1 MQVMPNYPYAIFPD
15 PDNLPQLPEA
25 LLQDGQNFYARLQQ
39 RASPEDMAVFD
50 QQKDLLYVL
59 SLSDFVAKALI
70 QYPHEC
76 ADLIRMGALESSTYS
91 LDITDEINA
100 AIEFCLTDNELKKRL
115 RILRRVHMV
124 PIAWR
129 DLTGK
134 ADIEEIFVALS
145 NLAEGIVCRTIDVV
159 RAALEPVFGQAYDK
173 QHRVMPLLI
182 LGMGKLGGCELN
194 FSSDIDLICCYPYD
208 GQTEG
213 GSRSITFQEYFTK
226 VVQRFSNL
234 LAETTADSFCYRIDL
249 RLRPFGD
256 AGPLVSS
263 FDALAVYYETQG
275 RTWERY
281 ALVKARLL
289 GDHHLW
295 YGYGE
300 ELIEMLR
307 PFVYRR
313 YLDYGAIESLRKLKH
328 MIEAEVRRRNLGDN
342 FKLGSGGIREIEF
355 IAQVFELM
363 RGGRMQELVERS
375 LRKTLRNIS
384 KLQLLPDEVCKSLD
398 ICYIYLRRLENITQ
412 MLADKQTQN
421 LPVTEKD
428 RMRVAL
434 GMNKASFEE
443 LTEELEKIR
452 TKVHQEFV
460 AVMRDDDSAQD
471 EMSTENVELW
481 ESSLSADELAS
492 ILAPLLM
499 EHQPHEA
506 QAQAQAAVAAEKTG
520 AAATVAT
527 ANNATAGAEGARPV
541 VTGTTSQDSDASPES
556 AESSAASGTYS
567 YAQKETS
574 GAGAESSAA
583 PAAPAASAP
592 SVSSSS
598 TATTAPGATAAS
610 EAAQPAATPAASAAG
625 SGVRRS
631 LGNSMA
637 ARMVAAGRRS
647 RFGSSS
653 LSMAAAR
660 AAAAAKAKSSASDNA
675 GSSGSGSGAAA
686 SGAKAVGAQ
695 GSSAG
700 SVAAVS
706 MATAPAPATSSSSLS
721 GAGSSAE
728 AAGGAG
734 AGAAVAAAGS
744 AGVATTAG
752 AVYPEAVRKEALQL
766 AQGIIQLHHTL
777 GRQPVG
783 PIGRETLVR
792 LMPKIIRGVTRY
804 KNASALF
811 NKVAL
816 LLEKVSLRTT
826 YLQLLLEN
834 NGTRE
839 KLLSL
844 LNGNNF
850 AGALISAH
858 PILLDELIAPR
869 YFKMPP
875 HPEEYLSWLNERLLR
890 IDPDDLEEQMEE
902 LRLFKKTMVLRIA
915 MSDQSQSLPLM
926 KISDSLTWLA
936 EAILREISM
945 LAWRQTVQKYG
956 APHERNFQDPGFAII
971 AYGKLGGIELGYKS
985 DLDMVFIREVSDEL
999 TGGVVNASGEITNSV
1014 PAAMFYQRF
1023 VQRFMHLC
1031 TTRMS
1036 GGVLY
1041 DLDMRLRPD
1050 GDSGVLMTDL
1060 EAYENYQKNR
1070 AWTWEH
1076 QALVRARAV
1085 AGSPKVIEG
1094 FNKIRDE
1101 VLRTPR
1107 DEQQLSDDVYAMRMK
1122 MRNYLDRSSDKLFDL
1137 KQGQGGMV
1145 DIEFIAQ
1152 YLLLREAPRHKDMVL
1167 WSDNVRIF
1175 DECARLGILSE
1186 ETTATLKNAYLAIR
1200 ECYHRVSLADLPRI
1214 VALEDR
1220 PKACDDVVVIFNKI
1234 FHDAAERFVPPQY
1247 SKVNSLPSVT
1257 L

>member
-1 MQVMPNYPYAIFPD
+1 MLAMPNYPYAIFPD
-15 PDNLPQLPEA
+15 PENLPQLPEE

-39 RASPEDMAVFD
+39 RAAPEDMAVFD

-59 SLSDFVAKALI
+59 SLSDFVAKTMI

-76 ADLIRMGALESSTYS
+76 AQLIADGALESPFYS
-91 LDITDEINA
+91 LDITDEINER
-100 AIEFCLTDNELKKRL
+100 IVPNISDSELKKRL

-134 ADIEEIFVALS
+134 ADIEEVFVSLS

-159 RAALEPVFGQAYDK
+159 RASMETAFGQAYDK
-173 QHRVMPLLI
+173 QGAVMPLLV
-182 LGMGKLGGCELN
+182 LGMGKLGGGELN

-208 GQTEG
+208 GQTTG
-213 GSRSITFQEYFTK
+213 GARSITFQEYFTK

-263 FDALAVYYETQG
+263 FDALSVYYETQG

-289 GDHHLW
+289 GDYHFW
-295 YGYGE
+295 GDYGD

-384 KLQLLPDEVCKSLD
+384 KLQLLPDEVCQNLD
-398 ICYIYLRRLENITQ
+398 VCYIYLRRLENITQ
-412 MLADKQTQN
+412 MLSDKQTQT
-421 LPVTEKD
+421 LPTTEKD
-428 RMRVAL
+428 RMRVAI
-434 GMNKASFEE
+434 GMNKGSFAE
-443 LTEELEKIR
+443 LTEELDQIR
-452 TKVHQEFV
+452 NKVHHEFV

-492 ILAPLLM
+492 ILAPLLA
-499 EHQPHEA
+499 EHLPPEA
-506 QAQAQAAVAAEKTG
+506 KAKVENNASSANAGNITTGSNTANSGNAVPAANSGKPVQDAK
-520 AAATVAT
+520 VAT
-527 ANNATAGAEGARPV
+527 ATAATS
-541 VTGTTSQDSDASPES
+541 T
-556 AESSAASGTYS
+556 AA
-567 YAQKETS
+567 AQL
-574 GAGAESSAA
+574 A
-583 PAAPAASAP
+583 PAAPAATSATA
-592 SVSSSS
+592 S
-598 TATTAPGATAAS
+598 TA
-610 EAAQPAATPAASAAG
+610 
-625 SGVRRS
+625 
-631 LGNSMA
+631 
-637 ARMVAAGRRS
+637 
-647 RFGSSS
+647 
-653 LSMAAAR
+653 
-660 AAAAAKAKSSASDNA
+660 AAAAAKAKAKAESESAASAVASAAVTSTTTVNDSAATMSASSTQGGTA
-675 GSSGSGSGAAA
+675 SSNTALAGAAA
-686 SGAKAVGAQ
+686 VSTAATVSASGATSD
-695 GSSAG
+695 SSVTV
-700 SVAAVS
+700 SVS
-706 MATAPAPATSSSSLS
+706 TAPL
-721 GAGSSAE
+721 
-728 AAGGAG
+728 
-734 AGAAVAAAGS
+734 
-744 AGVATTAG
+744 
-752 AVYPEAVRKEALQL
+752 PEAIQQEALQL

-777 GRQPVG
+777 ARLPVG

-792 LMPKIIRGVTRY
+792 LMPKIIRAVTKY
-804 KNASALF
+804 KNAAALF

-816 LLEKVSLRTT
+816 LLEKVALRTT

-875 HPEEYLSWLNERLLR
+875 HPDEYLAWLNERLLR

-956 APHERNFQDPGFAII
+956 APRDRNFQDPGFAII

-999 TGGVVNASGEITNSV
+999 TAGVPNAEGEITNSV

-1060 EAYENYQKNR
+1060 DAYDNYQKNR

-1137 KQGQGGMV
+1137 KQGRGGMV

-1175 DECARLGILSE
+1175 DECARLGILTE

-1220 PKACDDVVVIFNKI
+1220 PKACDDVVVIFDRI

-1247 SKVNSLPSVT
+1247 SKANSLPSVT

>member
-1 MQVMPNYPYAIFPD
+1 MLAMPNYPYTIFPD
-15 PDNLPQLPEA
+15 PENLPQLPEE

-39 RASPEDMAVFD
+39 RAAPEDMAVFD

-59 SLSDFVAKALI
+59 SLSDFVAKTMI

-76 ADLIRMGALESSTYS
+76 AQLIADGALESPFYS
-91 LDITDEINA
+91 LDITDEINER
-100 AIEFCLTDNELKKRL
+100 IVPNISDSELKKRL

-134 ADIEEIFVALS
+134 ADIEEVFVSLS

-159 RAALEPVFGQAYDK
+159 RASMETAFGQAYDK
-173 QHRVMPLLI
+173 KGAIMPLLV
-182 LGMGKLGGCELN
+182 LGMGKLGGGELN

-208 GQTEG
+208 GQTTG
-213 GSRSITFQEYFTK
+213 GARSITFQEYFTK

-263 FDALAVYYETQG
+263 FDALSVYYETQG

-289 GDHHLW
+289 GDYHFW
-295 YGYGE
+295 GDYGD

-384 KLQLLPDEVCKSLD
+384 KLQLLPDEVCQNLD
-398 ICYIYLRRLENITQ
+398 VCYIYLRRLENITQ
-412 MLADKQTQN
+412 MLSDKQTQT
-421 LPVTEKD
+421 LPTTEKD
-428 RMRVAL
+428 RMRVAI
-434 GMNKASFEE
+434 GMNKGSFAE
-443 LTEELEKIR
+443 LTEELDQIR
-452 TKVHQEFV
+452 NKVHHEFV

-492 ILAPLLM
+492 ILAPLLA
-499 EHQPHEA
+499 EHLPPEA
-506 QAQAQAAVAAEKTG
+506 KAKVENNASSANAGNITPGSNTANSGNAVPAANSGKPVQDAK
-520 AAATVAT
+520 VAT
-527 ANNATAGAEGARPV
+527 ATAATS
-541 VTGTTSQDSDASPES
+541 T
-556 AESSAASGTYS
+556 AA
-567 YAQKETS
+567 AQL
-574 GAGAESSAA
+574 A
-583 PAAPAASAP
+583 PAAPAATSATA
-592 SVSSSS
+592 STTSS
-598 TATTAPGATAAS
+598 TA
-610 EAAQPAATPAASAAG
+610 
-625 SGVRRS
+625 RRP

-647 RFGSSS
+647 MFGGGSFSS
-653 LSMAAAR
+653 AAAR
-660 AAAAAKAKSSASDNA
+660 AAAAAAAKAKAKAESESAASAVASAAVTSTTTVNDSAATMSASSTQGGTA
-675 GSSGSGSGAAA
+675 SSNTALAGAAA
-686 SGAKAVGAQ
+686 VSTAATVSASGATSD
-695 GSSAG
+695 SSVTV
-700 SVAAVS
+700 SVS
-706 MATAPAPATSSSSLS
+706 TAPL
-721 GAGSSAE
+721 
-728 AAGGAG
+728 
-734 AGAAVAAAGS
+734 
-744 AGVATTAG
+744 
-752 AVYPEAVRKEALQL
+752 PEAIQQEALQL

-777 GRQPVG
+777 ARLPVG

-792 LMPKIIRGVTRY
+792 LMPKIIRAVTKY
-804 KNASALF
+804 KNAAALF

-816 LLEKVSLRTT
+816 LLEKVALRTT

-875 HPEEYLSWLNERLLR
+875 HPDEYLAWLNERLLR

-956 APHERNFQDPGFAII
+956 APRDRNFQDPGFAII

-999 TGGVVNASGEITNSV
+999 TAGVPNAEGEITNSV

-1060 EAYENYQKNR
+1060 DAYDNYQKNR

-1137 KQGQGGMV
+1137 KQGRGGMV

-1175 DECARLGILSE
+1175 DECARLGILTE

-1220 PKACDDVVVIFNKI
+1220 PKACDDVVVIFDRI

-1247 SKVNSLPSVT
+1247 SKANSLPSVT

>member
-1 MQVMPNYPYAIFPD
+1 MLAMPNYPYAIFPD
-15 PDNLPQLPEA
+15 PENLPQLPEE

-39 RASPEDMAVFD
+39 RAAPEDMAVFD

-59 SLSDFVAKALI
+59 SLSDFVAKTMI

-76 ADLIRMGALESSTYS
+76 ALLIADGALESPFYS
-91 LDITDEINA
+91 LDITDEINER
-100 AIEFCLTDNELKKRL
+100 IVPNISDSELKKRL

-134 ADIEEIFVALS
+134 ADIEEVFVSLS

-159 RAALEPVFGQAYDK
+159 RASMETAFGQAYDK
-173 QHRVMPLLI
+173 HGAVMPLLV
-182 LGMGKLGGCELN
+182 LGMGKLGGGELN

-208 GQTEG
+208 GQTTG
-213 GSRSITFQEYFTK
+213 GARSITFQEYFTK

-263 FDALAVYYETQG
+263 FDALSVYYETQG

-289 GDHHLW
+289 GDYHFW
-295 YGYGE
+295 GDYGD

-384 KLQLLPDEVCKSLD
+384 KLQLLPDEVCQNLD
-398 ICYIYLRRLENITQ
+398 VCYIYL
-412 MLADKQTQN
+412 
-421 LPVTEKD
+421 
-428 RMRVAL
+428 
-434 GMNKASFEE
+434 
-443 LTEELEKIR
+443 
-452 TKVHQEFV
+452 
-460 AVMRDDDSAQD
+460 
-471 EMSTENVELW
+471 NVELW

-492 ILAPLLM
+492 ILAPLLA
-499 EHQPHEA
+499 EHLPPEA
-506 QAQAQAAVAAEKTG
+506 KAKVENNASSANAGNITTGGNTANSGNAVPAANSGKPVQDAK
-520 AAATVAT
+520 VAT
-527 ANNATAGAEGARPV
+527 ATAATSTASAQSAPATPAVTSATAS
-541 VTGTTSQDSDASPES
+541 TT
-556 AESSAASGTYS
+556 
-567 YAQKETS
+567 
-574 GAGAESSAA
+574 
-583 PAAPAASAP
+583 
-592 SVSSSS
+592 SS
-598 TATTAPGATAAS
+598 TA
-610 EAAQPAATPAASAAG
+610 
-625 SGVRRS
+625 RRP

-647 RFGSSS
+647 MFGGGSFSS
-653 LSMAAAR
+653 AAAR
-660 AAAAAKAKSSASDNA
+660 AAAAAAAAKAKAKAESESSASASGAVNSTTKVNDNA
-675 GSSGSGSGAAA
+675 ATMSVSSAQGSTTASNTALAGSAAVSTAATVAA
-686 SGAKAVGAQ
+686 SGATSD
-695 GSSAG
+695 SSVTV
-700 SVAAVS
+700 SVS
-706 MATAPAPATSSSSLS
+706 TAPL
-721 GAGSSAE
+721 
-728 AAGGAG
+728 
-734 AGAAVAAAGS
+734 
-744 AGVATTAG
+744 
-752 AVYPEAVRKEALQL
+752 PEAIQQEALQL

-777 GRQPVG
+777 ARLPVG

-792 LMPKIIRGVTRY
+792 LMPKIIRAVTKY
-804 KNASALF
+804 KNAAALF

-816 LLEKVSLRTT
+816 LLE
-826 YLQLLLEN
+826 N
-834 NGTRE
+834 TRE

-875 HPEEYLSWLNERLLR
+875 HPEEYLAWLNERLLR

-956 APHERNFQDPGFAII
+956 APRDRNFQDPGFAII

-999 TGGVVNASGEITNSV
+999 TAGVPNAEGEITNSV

-1060 EAYENYQKNR
+1060 EAYDNYQKNR

-1107 DEQQLSDDVYAMRMK
+1107 DEKQLSDDVYAMRMK

-1137 KQGQGGMV
+1137 KQGRGGMV

-1175 DECARLGILSE
+1175 DECARLGILTE

-1220 PKACDDVVVIFNKI
+1220 PKACDDVVVIFDRI

-1247 SKVNSLPSVT
+1247 SKANSLPSVT